1 MVNQQ
6 PNIHYQ
12 IIIKKQKQTNNSPTD
27 LNIPLLSEN
36 DNDVREQ
43 GEV

>member
-6 PNIHYQ
+6 PAIHYQ
-12 IIIKKQKQTNNSPTD
+12 IIIEKKKYPPTD

-43 GEV
+43 GET

>member
-6 PNIHYQ
+6 PSMYYQ
-12 IIIKKQKQTNNSPTD
+12 IIIPKYSPSTD
-27 LNIPLLSEN
+27 LNIPFLSGN

-43 GEV
+43 GDI